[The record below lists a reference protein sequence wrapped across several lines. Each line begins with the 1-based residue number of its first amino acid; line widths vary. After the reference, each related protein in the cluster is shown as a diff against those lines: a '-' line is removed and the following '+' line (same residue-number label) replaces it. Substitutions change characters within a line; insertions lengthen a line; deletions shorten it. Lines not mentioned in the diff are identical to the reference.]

1 MIGLGELYREWN
13 QLELADEIICKG
25 VELVERWSK
34 SWAIEGYTGKALV
47 MQSAGNH
54 SQALLA
60 INKAEELAAAYDA
73 SEMDDLGV
81 KLTQLRIYLM
91 QGRLD
96 SVELWFQEHGLIEK
110 VNQLPVPYS
119 LLEMDKI
126 LHAEYLVRKNDLGAA
141 LQVIDEIQDSAQ
153 KLGRYGSLINILAIK
168 SLAFYRSGDWDKAL
182 QSILDAL
189 NLAETENYKRVFLD
203 EGQPMLRILYEAIA
217 GGVVNPYA
225 SKLIMD
231 FELLNNTKPF
241 HPPDSTSGITD
252 QELFIEPLS
261 DREREVLILISRG
274 LSNREISQN
283 LYISLRTV
291 KWHTGNIFQK
301 LGVKNR
307 TQAVNKARILGI
319 L

>member
-1 MIGLGELYREWN
+1 
-13 QLELADEIICKG
+13 
-25 VELVERWSK
+25 
-34 SWAIEGYTGKALV
+34 
-47 MQSAGNH
+47 MQSAGNQR
-54 SQALLA
+54 QALRA
-60 INKAEELAAAYDA
+60 IHKAEELAAAYDA

-81 KLTQLRIYLM
+81 KLTELRIYLM

-110 VNQLPVPYS
+110 VDQLPVPYS
-119 LLEMDKI
+119 LLETEKI
-126 LHAEYLVRKNDLGAA
+126 LLAEYLVLKNELETAMQIINA
-141 LQVIDEIQDSAQ
+141 LQESAQ
-153 KLGRYGSLINILAIK
+153 KLGRFGSLIKILIIK
-168 SLAFYRSGDWDKAL
+168 SLAFYKSGDCEQAL
-182 QSILDAL
+182 LSIQKSLD
-189 NLAETENYKRVFLD
+189 LAVTENYRRVFLD
-203 EGQPMLRILYEAIA
+203 EGQPMLRILYEVIA

-225 SKLIMD
+225 NKLIMD
-231 FELLNNTKPF
+231 FELLNNTKMF
-241 HPPDSTSGITD
+241 HPSDSASGITD

-291 KWHTGNIFQK
+291 KWHTGNIYQK
-301 LGVKNR
+301 LCVKNR